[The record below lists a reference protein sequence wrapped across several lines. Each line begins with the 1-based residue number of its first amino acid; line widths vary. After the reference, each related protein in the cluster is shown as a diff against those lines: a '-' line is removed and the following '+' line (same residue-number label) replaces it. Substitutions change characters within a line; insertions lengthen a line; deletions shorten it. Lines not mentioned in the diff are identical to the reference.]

1 MYTTNPCTTP
11 ILTYMAC
18 ELGPTAFSAM
28 IEALAKLRCTAD
40 PAFLANIFCR
50 EREPVIFGP
59 APVVILAAP
68 WLLFPAVIP
77 PTAAAGVSCIDTIV
91 TVNTPIININA
102 VILVKTLK
110 QVVLIISSFSRYIQI
125 IKMMRYIRP
134 VEIAIRC
141 IRDKG

>member
-1 MYTTNPCTTP
+1 
-11 ILTYMAC
+11 MAC

-50 EREPVIFGP
+50 EREPVI
-59 APVVILAAP
+59 LAVP
-68 WLLFPAVIP
+68 WLLFPAVIS